1 MPRSE
6 SQFREMRE
14 QARDGIV
21 AAALRVFGEKGF
33 DSATTAEIAEAAGVS
48 KGLVFNYFP
57 TKTALLEAL
66 IEQTLG
72 DALDCWEQA
81 NQEGGPAERLARI
94 VDNGIDEV
102 LRRPE
107 FHRLYFSLVVQPGG
121 SAAVEAATAK
131 LMPRLGAYYGRTSGL
146 MEALGSDDP
155 ESDSRLFQFALNG
168 LAQTVVVSPGMT
180 SEKAKPVIEK
190 LKARLLAKFV
200 PASTPA
206 PKGRRGARQ

>member
-1 MPRSE
+1 
-6 SQFREMRE
+6 MRE
-14 QARDGIV
+14 QARETIV

-33 DSATTAEIAEAAGVS
+33 DGATTAEVAKSAGVS

-57 TKTALLEAL
+57 TKLALLQAL

-72 DALDCWEQA
+72 DALDCWEQVGW
-81 NQEGGPAERLARI
+81 EGDPADQLARI
-94 VDNGIDEV
+94 VDAGVGEV

-131 LMPRLGAYYGRTSGL
+131 LMPRLGAYYGRTAGL
-146 MEALGSDDP
+146 MAALGSDDP

-168 LAQTVVVSPGMT
+168 LAQTIVVSPGMT
-180 SEKAKPVIEK
+180 SDKAKPVIEK
-190 LKARLLAKFV
+190 LKARLLARFV
-200 PASTPA
+200 PDKAPA
-206 PKGRRGARQ
+206 PKRRRGARR

>member
-1 MPRSE
+1 MPRTE

-14 QARDGIV
+14 QARGAIL

-33 DSATTAEIAEAAGVS
+33 DGATTAEIAAAAGVS

-57 TKTALLEAL
+57 SKDALLEAL
-66 IEQTLG
+66 IEETLG
-72 DALDCWEQA
+72 QALDCWEA
-81 NQEGGPAERLARI
+81 ADWSGDPAGQLARI
-94 VDNGIDEV
+94 VDNGVAEV

-121 SAAVEAATAK
+121 SAAVAAATAR
-131 LMPRLGAYYGRTSGL
+131 LLPRLGGYYGRTAGL
-146 MEALGSDDP
+146 MAALGSDDP

-168 LAQTVVVSPGMT
+168 LAQTIVVSPGMT
-180 SEKAKPVIEK
+180 SDKAKPVIET

-200 PASTPA
+200 PAGGAA
-206 PKGRRGARQ
+206 PRRRKRS